1 MLHLNSSILKKQKI
15 IFLPNIPRRREG
27 IMHIRESEHKTKSLH
42 QNPTKS
48 INKFFKIKDQ
58 ILYAFRFVFSK
69 RKEGKKEGSKEGME
83 KEKKGR
89 RREGRGRREE
99 EGEKKPQEIKI
110 ILFPPLFSPTHL
122 TFVMLQRP
130 PPPPEVTTV
139 NCWPGLPYV
148 HTHGSEKVEVQTL
161 GPDCVDLTCVI
172 LGSK

>member
-130 PPPPEVTTV
+130 PPPRGDHCKLLARFALCAYTWVRE
-139 NCWPGLPYV
+139 GRGADSGARLRRF
-148 HTHGSEKVEVQTL
+148 
-161 GPDCVDLTCVI
+161 DLCD
-172 LGSK
+172 LRK